1 MMVHSSSIGADN
13 MVNIIICDDNNDY
26 RKEIIRVVEKV
37 FQNNL
42 YDFKIHAFSDY
53 DESFLKVIEAK
64 LENKVY
70 ILDMETPSSDGIQIS
85 RLIRKN
91 DLNSFITYITLYYDK
106 YKLLLDDDAMF
117 LGYIDKREDYKHE
130 LEQILLKMIR
140 LRFRK
145 QMLRVKCSGIITD
158 IDMRHIDYI
167 SCNRAS
173 HSIEIHT
180 NWGVHTT
187 NLTLNE
193 AMDLLD
199 DRFVYAHRKYIVNR
213 EHISNIDVTRKIITL
228 SNSIKLEASDTF
240 LKNFKNTEDN
250 IEIGEL
256 IETRI

>member
-1 MMVHSSSIGADN
+1 MLVHSSSIGADK
-13 MVNIIICDDNNDY
+13 MVNIIVCDDNDSY
-26 RKEIIRVVEKV
+26 RQEIIKVVEKV
-37 FQNNL
+37 FKNNL
-42 YDFKIHAFSDY
+42 YDFKIHSFDDY
-53 DESFLKVIEAK
+53 DQNFLKIVESN

-70 ILDMETPSSDGIQIS
+70 LLDMETPSSDGIQVS

-91 DLNSFITYITLYYDK
+91 DLNSFITYITLYYDD

-117 LGYIDKREDYKHE
+117 FGYVDKRKDYKIE
-130 LEQILLKMIR
+130 LENILLKMIR

-180 NWGVHTT
+180 NWGTHTT
-187 NLTLNE
+187 NLTLIE
-193 AMDLLD
+193 VMELLD
-199 DRFVYAHRKYIVNR
+199 DRFIYIHRKYIVNR
-213 EHISNIDVTRKIITL
+213 EHISNIDITRKMVTL
-228 SNSIKLEASDTF
+228 SNSIKLEASDSF
-240 LKNFKNTEDN
+240 LKSFKGNESN

-256 IETRI
+256 IETSV